1 MISLGERE
9 RRWKLFSPLRRLSR
23 PFVTSRGGEREETKN
38 PLVGLAKIKNSTRC
52 AVGPQMT
59 VGQKVLEQ
67 PDV

>member
-1 MISLGERE
+1 MISLGE

-23 PFVTSRGGEREETKN
+23 PFVTSRGGGREETKN
-38 PLVGLAKIKNSTRC
+38 PLVGSAEIENGTRC

-59 VGQKVLEQ
+59 AGQKVVEQ